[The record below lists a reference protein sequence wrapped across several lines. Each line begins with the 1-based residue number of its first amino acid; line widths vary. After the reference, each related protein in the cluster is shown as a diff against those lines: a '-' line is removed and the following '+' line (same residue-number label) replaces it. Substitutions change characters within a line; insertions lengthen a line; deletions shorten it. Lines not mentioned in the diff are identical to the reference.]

1 MRDWQLWQQLIQF
14 AKPYRNVILLTIL
27 MAGLIVL
34 ATLAR
39 PYIIKVAIDD
49 RINGIY
55 QPMVVASQKKL
66 EEHGLHDSI
75 EWNQLALARV
85 KQTAEQERLKQL
97 KELSP
102 AQIVYLQ
109 GQYYMITGWIENGN
123 DLTLLTD
130 GDQYHLSSNNNVF
143 SAQKLSEA
151 DLDLFREQDYSG
163 LMYLGLFFLLTVVC
177 ASLLEY
183 AQTNLLQYSGQRI
196 IFDIREKV
204 FHHLTRMHIGFFDR
218 NPVGRIVTR
227 VSHDVEALNQ
237 LYSQVIVNLVKEV
250 CILIGIVVIMLNM
263 SVKLT
268 MVCFAVIPILIFST
282 LYYKKV
288 AREAQRKIRAALSRL
303 NSYLAENLS
312 GMQIIQMFTREF
324 KQWEK
329 FKDLNEEHYK
339 AGMRTTVINS
349 IFNPLIGLLGNI
361 ALALIIWYGGRS
373 VLGGEMTF
381 GMVYAFTHYSREFF
395 QPLMNLADRYN
406 QIQTALA
413 SSERIFEV
421 LDEKPNVI
429 NKAQVT
435 PLPSRIRGAIV
446 FDRVWFAYE
455 EEHWVLQDLSFRI
468 EPGETV
474 AFVGATGAGKSS
486 IINLINRFYDI
497 QKGSIQIDG
506 IDIRD
511 LAMEDL
517 RSHIGVIQQDTFMFR
532 GDVDFNIR
540 LDQPGLTSEDIRQA
554 AQALQAEDFIQ
565 RLPNQYQ
572 TPLGEQG
579 LTLSSGQQQLL
590 SFLRAFITQPD
601 ILILDEATAHID
613 TETEQKVQKAIRQI
627 SQGRTTLIVAHR
639 LSTIQHADKIIVLHQ
654 GRIREIG
661 NHHQLL
667 KKKGLYARLY
677 YKQNRGPDSTSRIL

>member
-1 MRDWQLWQQLIQF
+1 MRDRQLWQQLFQF
-14 AKPYRNVILLTIL
+14 AKPYRNVIMLAIF

-34 ATLAR
+34 AALAR

-49 RINGIY
+49 RINGIH
-55 QPMVVASQKKL
+55 QPMIAGTKENL
-66 EEHGLHDSI
+66 EEHGLNGSI
-75 EWNQLALARV
+75 DWHQRAFARV
-85 KQTAEQERLKQL
+85 NSTAAQEQLKQVE
-97 KELSP
+97 ELSP
-102 AQIVYLQ
+102 AQIVYVQ
-109 GQYYMITGWIENGN
+109 EQYYLIFGWIESGS
-123 DLTLLTD
+123 DLILLEK
-130 GDQYHLSSNNNVF
+130 GQPWLISSNNHVY
-143 SAQKLSEA
+143 SALKLSEA
-151 DLDLFREQDYSG
+151 DLDLFREQDFSG
-163 LMYLGLFFLLTVVC
+163 LLYLGFFFLLTVVG

-183 AQTNLLQYSGQRI
+183 FQTNLLQYSGQRI

-204 FHHLTRMHIGFFDR
+204 FHHLTQMHIGFFDR

-263 SVKLT
+263 SMKLT
-268 MVCFAVIPILIFST
+268 MVCFAVIPILIAST

-288 AREAQRKIRAALSRL
+288 TREAQRYIRAVLSRL

-329 FKDLNEEHYK
+329 FRDLNEEHYK

-373 VLGGEMTF
+373 VLGGDITF
-381 GMVYAFTHYSREFF
+381 GIVYAFTHYSREFF

-406 QIQTALA
+406 QIQAALA

-421 LDEKPNVI
+421 LDEKPNVV
-429 NKAQVT
+429 NKDQVT
-435 PLPSRIRGAIV
+435 PLPSRIQGAIV

-455 EEHWVLQDLSFRI
+455 EENWVLQDLSFRI

-506 IDIRD
+506 FDRDIS
-511 LAMEDL
+511 MEEL
-517 RSHIGVIQQDTFMFR
+517 RGHIGVIQQDTFMFR

-540 LDQPGLTSEDIRQA
+540 LDHPGLTAQDIKQA
-554 AQALQAEDFIQ
+554 AQALQADDFIE

-590 SFLRAFITQPD
+590 SFLRAFITKPD

-627 SQGRTTLIVAHR
+627 SKGRTTLIVAHR

-654 GRIREIG
+654 GRIREMG